1 MPVECAGLTS
11 EKLREE
17 GAFLWENGAEA
28 ILFFGQRVP
37 PELIRAAIG
46 EAVPLANGIGSNT
59 SHPSMKS
66 MQALAVKQRR
76 Y

>member
-17 GAFLWENGAEA
+17 GVFLWENGAEA
-28 ILFFGQRVP
+28 ILFFGQSVP
-37 PELIRAAIG
+37 PELIRATIG
-46 EAVPLANGIGSNT
+46 KAVPLANGIGSNI
-59 SHPSMKS
+59 PRPFMNR

-76 Y
+76 C